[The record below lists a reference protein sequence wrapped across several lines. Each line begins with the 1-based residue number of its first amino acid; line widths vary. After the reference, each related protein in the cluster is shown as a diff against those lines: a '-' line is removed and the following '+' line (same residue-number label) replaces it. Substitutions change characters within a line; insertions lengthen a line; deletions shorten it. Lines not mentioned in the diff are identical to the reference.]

1 MRVVSLTA
9 SAAFLSLVFSQ
20 GTALANAPTSDHHI
34 ALTGTTTSSEH
45 PVQKITLT
53 SSQGE
58 PTRVAQ
64 AGLENVG
71 IGNGHSLKRFSRA
84 TLQSQGTSSFD
95 PSDNAAILT
104 EPISVDPFMV
114 TGLSWSGESALSAN
128 TQMFIR
134 VRENG
139 QWSQWYLTD
148 KDGGA
153 GKDRA
158 DGTQARGG
166 TDPFITAGADG
177 IQIRVTGDE
186 DDLPADLEV
195 AMIPDNPQGETTLAE
210 DDVVTTAAEGTDLNL
225 ESVQAEGNDFTSLIQ
240 PEQNTEAD
248 SQSAEPEAEIPTP
261 ASSEDSAEESTQTVY
276 PGVGSGIA
284 IGRSGAQLS
293 RAFPKT
299 AQPNGL
305 PVAVTSRAG
314 WGADESYLDWDP
326 EYYNARHVVI
336 HHTAGT
342 NNYSM
347 DQSASIVRGI
357 YHYHAVTLDWGDIG
371 YNFLVDKWGRAFEG
385 RKGTLSAPAGKM
397 VAGAHDQGFNS
408 GTMGISMMGTYQNEA
423 PSQATLNTVGALAGW
438 QLRRAGVNNMSEK
451 AVFKPLGSNP
461 KYRAGTAVNLP
472 RISGHR
478 DTYPTSCPGDAGYAK
493 LQTIREI
500 AQNGSRA
507 TTTNTTERSAAYSVK
522 GAIRGLWNEN
532 HSLMGDPKSEEELS
546 GSGSGVYQ
554 IFERGTAYWTEKTG
568 AHFVSG
574 SIFRTYGDNRYE
586 RGFLGFPTSHE
597 YSAGSGRVQEFEGGV
612 ITTSGSGNYV
622 LRFGTGIANTYRALG
637 GAKKFGAVTSAET
650 RSARGVFQVFD
661 KGTAY
666 WTAEG
671 GTHFVSGE
679 IFKAYG
685 QAGYERGS
693 LGYPLSDEYSTDS
706 GRIQEFQGGVITSS
720 TSGSYTLRY
729 GTGIANA
736 FREIGGVKVV
746 GLPRTSE
753 TQTGKG
759 VYQVFDNGT
768 AYWTPQGGTHF
779 VRAGI
784 FNAYG
789 SKGYERGFLGFP
801 VSDEYSAG
809 SGRAQEFEGGVIT
822 WSAGAGTYVLRYGT
836 GIANAFR
843 EIGGVKVVG
852 LPRTSETQTGKG
864 VYQVFDNG
872 TAYWTPQGGT
882 HFVRAGIFNAYGSK
896 GYERGFLGFPVS
908 DEYSAGSGRAQEFE
922 GGVITWSTGAG
933 TYVLRYG
940 TGIANAYREL
950 GGARFL
956 GVATTAETPSG
967 KGVFQVFDMGTAY
980 WSATG
985 GSHFVRG
992 QIFTT
997 YGRAGFE
1004 RGGYGYPTSDEFWS
1018 AGRRVQ
1024 YFEGGRIAS

>member
-9 SAAFLSLVFSQ
+9 SAAFLSLVFPQ
-20 GTALANAPTSDHHI
+20 GTALANAPTSDHQI

-95 PSDNAAILT
+95 PSDHAVILT

-114 TGLSWSGESALSAN
+114 TGLSWSGQSALSSN
-128 TQMFIR
+128 TQMYIR

-139 QWSQWYLTD
+139 HWSQWYLTD
-148 KDGGA
+148 NDGGA
-153 GKDRA
+153 GKDHA

-166 TDPFITAGADG
+166 TDPFITAGADA

-186 DDLPADLEV
+186 EDLPADLEV

-225 ESVQAEGNDFTSLIQ
+225 ESVQAEESHLTSIIQ

-248 SQSAEPEAEIPTP
+248 SDSAEPEAETPPP

-276 PGVGSGIA
+276 PGVGSGSA

-385 RKGTLSAPAGKM
+385 RKGTLSAPSGKM

-408 GTMGISMMGTYQNEA
+408 GTMGISMMGTYQSEA

-438 QLRRAGVNNMSEK
+438 QLRRAGVSNMSEK
-451 AVFKPLGSNP
+451 AVFKPMGSNP

-500 AQNGSRA
+500 AQNGTRA
-507 TTTNTTERSAAYSVK
+507 TTTNISQHSAVYSVK

-532 HSLMGDPKSEEELS
+532 QSLMGDPKSEEKP
-546 GSGSGVYQ
+546 SGSGVYQ
-554 IFERGTAYWTEKTG
+554 LFDRGTAYWSEKNG

-586 RGFLGFPTSHE
+586 RGVLGFPTSDE

-612 ITTSGSGNYV
+612 LTTSKSGNYV

-650 RSARGVFQVFD
+650 RSGRGVFQVFD
-661 KGTAY
+661 KATAY

-671 GTHFVSGE
+671 GTHLVSGE

-720 TSGSYTLRY
+720 TFGTYTLHY

-736 FREIGGVKVV
+736 FREIGGEQVV

-753 TQTGKG
+753 THSAKG

-822 WSAGAGTYVLRYGT
+822 WSA
-836 GIANAFR
+836 
-843 EIGGVKVVG
+843 
-852 LPRTSETQTGKG
+852 ET
-864 VYQVFDNG
+864 
-872 TAYWTPQGGT
+872 
-882 HFVRAGIFNAYGSK
+882 
-896 GYERGFLGFPVS
+896 
-908 DEYSAGSGRAQEFE
+908 
-922 GGVITWSTGAG
+922 G

-956 GVATTAETPSG
+956 GVATTSETPSG
-967 KGVFQVFDMGTAY
+967 KGVFQVFDKGTAY
-980 WSATG
+980 WSATS

-997 YGRAGFE
+997 YGRAGYE

-1018 AGRRVQ
+1018 AGTRVQ

>member
-9 SAAFLSLVFSQ
+9 SAAFLSLVFPQ
-20 GTALANAPTSDHHI
+20 GTALVNAPTGDQQL
-34 ALTGTTTSSEH
+34 ALTGTTTSSER

-53 SSQGE
+53 RSQGE

-71 IGNGHSLKRFSRA
+71 IGNGHSLKRFSRT

-104 EPISVDPFMV
+104 EPISVNPFMV
-114 TGLSWSGESALSAN
+114 TGLSWSGQSMLSAN

-139 QWSQWYLTD
+139 RWSQWYLTD
-148 KDGGA
+148 NDGGA
-153 GKDRA
+153 GKDHA
-158 DGTQARGG
+158 DGTEARGG
-166 TDPFITAGADG
+166 TDPFITAGADA

-186 DDLPADLEV
+186 KDLPADLEV
-195 AMIPDNPQGETTLAE
+195 AMIPDNPQGETTVAE
-210 DDVVTTAAEGTDLNL
+210 DDVVTTAAEGTDINP
-225 ESVQAEGNDFTSLIQ
+225 ESVQAEGSHLTSLIQ
-240 PEQNTEAD
+240 PDQNAEAD
-248 SQSAEPEAEIPTP
+248 SNSAVPEAGSPSS
-261 ASSEDSAEESTQTVY
+261 ASSGETYEEATESVY
-276 PGVGSGIA
+276 PGVGSGSA

-293 RAFPKT
+293 RAFPAT
-299 AQPNGL
+299 VQPNGL
-305 PVAVTSRAG
+305 PVAVTSRSG

-326 EYYNARHVVI
+326 EYFAASHVVV

-342 NNYSM
+342 NNYTM

-385 RKGTLSAPAGKM
+385 RKGTLSSPAGKM

-408 GTMGISMMGTYQNEA
+408 GTMGISMMGTYQSEA

-438 QLRRAGVNNMSEK
+438 QLRRAGVSNMSESAGFRPK
-451 AVFKPLGSNP
+451 GSNP
-461 KYRAGTAVNLP
+461 KYRAGTYIDLA

-478 DTYPTSCPGDAGYAK
+478 DTYPTSCPGDAGYSK
-493 LQTIREI
+493 LPTIRQI
-500 AQNGSRA
+500 AQNGAQASRSVSDSA
-507 TTTNTTERSAAYSVK
+507 NDRSASYTVK
-522 GAIRGLWNEN
+522 GAIWGLWNDN
-532 HSLMGDPKSEEELS
+532 KSLMGNAKSNEEAS
-546 GSGSGVYQ
+546 APGVYQ
-554 IFERGTAYWTEKTG
+554 LFDRGTAYWTEKTG

-574 SIFRTYGDNRYE
+574 SIFRAYGDNRYE
-586 RGFLGFPTSHE
+586 RGFLGFPTSDE
-597 YSAGSGRVQEFEGGV
+597 YPAGSGRAQEFQGGTV
-612 ITTSGSGNYV
+612 TWTQNAGSHT
-622 LRFGTGIANTYRALG
+622 LRYGTGIANAFIELG
-637 GAKKFGAVTSAET
+637 GAKILGAATSDET
-650 RSARGVFQVFD
+650 RSGSGVFQVFE

-666 WTAEG
+666 WTAEA

-693 LGYPLSDEYSTDS
+693 LGYPLSNEYSTNS

-720 TSGSYTLRY
+720 TSGTYTLRY

-753 TQTGKG
+753 THSGKG

-822 WSAGAGTYVLRYGT
+822 WSA
-836 GIANAFR
+836 
-843 EIGGVKVVG
+843 
-852 LPRTSETQTGKG
+852 S
-864 VYQVFDNG
+864 
-872 TAYWTPQGGT
+872 
-882 HFVRAGIFNAYGSK
+882 
-896 GYERGFLGFPVS
+896 
-908 DEYSAGSGRAQEFE
+908 
-922 GGVITWSTGAG
+922 AG

-967 KGVFQVFDMGTAY
+967 KGVFQVFDKGTGY
-980 WSATG
+980 WSATS

-992 QIFTT
+992 QIFAT
-997 YGRAGFE
+997 YGRAGYE
-1004 RGGYGYPTSDEFWS
+1004 RGSYGYPTSDELWS
-1018 AGRRVQ
+1018 AGTRVQ